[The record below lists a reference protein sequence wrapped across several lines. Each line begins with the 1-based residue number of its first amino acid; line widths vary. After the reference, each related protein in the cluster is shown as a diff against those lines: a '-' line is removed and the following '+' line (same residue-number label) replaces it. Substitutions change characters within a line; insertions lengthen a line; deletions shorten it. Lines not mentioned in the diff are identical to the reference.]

1 MPNMQHCLHVWKP
14 TATPC
19 GWLCADCQSRLW
31 RENRPLMQIYS
42 GNCSKV
48 LIEVRSFLKRWVKDM
63 PKGVEA
69 DKLTVWMEA

>member
-1 MPNMQHCLHVWKP
+1 
-14 TATPC
+14 
-19 GWLCADCQSRLW
+19 
-31 RENRPLMQIYS
+31 MQISS

-63 PKGVEA
+63 PEGVEA